1 MKLEAALWKKLGW
14 TEADEM
20 NCFFALLWN
29 VFNSSRRATK
39 CSPPNYSADRL
50 PLEIHFVW
58 KQHSSYGER
67 AYINTQAF
75 SASAHISLLHFWL
88 SRAIFW
94 SPLLLSF
101 SVQLPFSL
109 QQSFFHSQALDAKG
123 IRFSLMLDGFQ
134 RPRQSRGKWK
144 TRNGD
149 AMHDRGYLIFHFFIY
164 ALWFQT
170 GCLENK
176 KLPTE
181 TLFFVKSK
189 GHV

>member
-109 QQSFFHSQALDAKG
+109 QQSFFTLRLSMQRASDSAWC
-123 IRFSLMLDGFQ
+123 LMVSSD
-134 RPRQSRGKWK
+134 PRQSRGKWK
-144 TRNGD
+144 PRNGD

-181 TLFFVKSK
+181 TLFFC
-189 GHV
+189 